1 MVLKLESC
9 AEFEGTAEVLFME
22 GNGFGKHGLSQLL
35 AARKELKT
43 RICNVSRERKG
54 FKRKATSMYVK

>member
-43 RICNVSRERKG
+43 RICNVRREERVQK
-54 FKRKATSMYVK
+54 KSD